1 MQGDSPTTETTDI
14 GQAVATGSPERIDDA
29 VGQLIARLRRGGDA
43 TEVLAACALLQSERR
58 FAALLKLADSA
69 ARIAKPDDAWQLW
82 PYVLAGLTE
91 LDAMLTAERLVT
103 SLLTEPESAVK
114 RGEFLGRLGRIK
126 KDQFVESGDPAALQ
140 AAIHAYVEAYATG
153 NDPLWTGV
161 NAIAL
166 RALAARRKLPA
177 DGGPAISLDDLLT
190 LAATAPSPRGAWSI
204 TTELELRVARGEKAA
219 DLQPLLTQLFA
230 AADATGFVYASFAR
244 QLNEIWEMDASDPLM
259 VMLGEKT
266 LVSGQGEVMLPTT
279 AADYESLFGAETPI
293 GIENYLKG
301 AGCACAV
308 GALLHPSRGLRG
320 TVFAVEGANLHASL
334 AGRVVLITNEHVVP
348 DPEHH
353 DAPGADEL
361 TAHFVAAKIG
371 PNEALSELS
380 FGALRTIWQS
390 PREKLDV
397 SLMISD
403 DPAVA
408 QLSGLAPPEPGKLP
422 EVFPG
427 AFVYVIGHPSGG
439 DLALSIRGNDLIEIA
454 DDNIRIHY
462 KAPTQPGSSGSPVFN
477 ESWELIGVHH
487 MGAPT
492 CPPGNEGIALQA
504 IRAELAA
511 RPPKL

>member
-1 MQGDSPTTETTDI
+1 MQGDGPTTEITDI
-14 GQAVATGSPERIDDA
+14 AKSLANGTPDQINHAVD
-29 VGQLIARLRRGGDA
+29 QLLARLRSDGDA
-43 TEVLAACALLQSERR
+43 SEAIAAGEALQSARR
-58 FAALLKLADSA
+58 FDALLKLADAA
-69 ARIAKPDDAWQLW
+69 ARIAGPEQSAELW
-82 PYVLAGLTE
+82 LLVVTGLIE
-91 LDAMLTAERLVT
+91 LEASLTAERLVR
-103 SLLTEPESAVK
+103 SLLAEPVMTPFRPRLLA
-114 RGEFLGRLGRIK
+114 RLGRIK
-126 KDQFVESGDPAALQ
+126 KDQFVDSGEPAALEQ
-140 AAIHAYVEAYATG
+140 AIDAYVDAYTAG
-153 NDPLWTGV
+153 ADPLWVGV
-161 NAIAL
+161 NAVAL
-166 RALAARRKLPA
+166 RALAARRGFPA
-177 DGGPAISLDDLLT
+177 DHAAPVPLEHLFE
-190 LAATAPSPRGAWSI
+190 LAATAAMPRPAWSI
-204 TTELELRVARGEKAA
+204 TTELELRMARGEPAGA
-219 DLQPLLTQLFA
+219 LGPLLVQLFGA
-230 AADATGFVYASFAR
+230 PDATGFVYASLAR
-244 QLNEIWEMDASDPLM
+244 QLAEIWGLDAADPLM

-266 LVSGQGEVMLPTT
+266 LASGQGEVKLPTT

-320 TVFAVEGANLHASL
+320 TVFAVEGANLHSSL
-334 AGRVVLITNEHVVP
+334 AGRVVLVTNEHVVP

-371 PNEALSELS
+371 ADETLSELS
-380 FGALRTIWQS
+380 FGGLRTIWQS

-397 SLMISD
+397 SLLISD

-439 DLALSIRGNDLIEIA
+439 DLALSIRGNDLIEIEA
-454 DDNIRIHY
+454 DDIRIHY

-511 RPPKL
+511 RPPTL